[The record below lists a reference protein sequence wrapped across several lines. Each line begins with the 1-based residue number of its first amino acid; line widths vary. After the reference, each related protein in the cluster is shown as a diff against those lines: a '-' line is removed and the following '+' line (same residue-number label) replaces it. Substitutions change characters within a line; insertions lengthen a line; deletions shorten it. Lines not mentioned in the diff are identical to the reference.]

1 MVKDTGKRWMR
12 EKNWACVVTNHQTSL
27 EFAQSALQI
36 FPHIEGLHYP
46 QEKPENENLNLDGS

>member
-1 MVKDTGKRWMR
+1 MR

-36 FPHIEGLHYP
+36 FPHIEGLFYP
-46 QEKPENENLNLDGS
+46 QEKPENANLNLDGS